1 MYEFRLYIAGQTPN
15 STDIIKNIKAF
26 LENKF
31 EGQYSLNIIDVL
43 KNPELGEYD
52 EIMLTPTL
60 IRVFP
65 PPVRKV
71 IGVFDG
77 DEKALELLLFS

>member
-15 STDIIKNIKAF
+15 STNVTKNVKTF
-26 LENKF
+26 LKDKF
-31 EGQYSLNIIDVL
+31 GDQYCLNIIDIL

-52 EIMLTPTL
+52 EIILTPTL

-71 IGVFDG
+71 IGIFDG
-77 DEKALELLLFS
+77 DEKALELLLC

>member
-1 MYEFRLYIAGQTPN
+1 MYEFRIYVAGQTPN
-15 STDIIKNIKAF
+15 SINVIKNFKAF
-26 LENKF
+26 LGDRFKD
-31 EGQYSLNIIDVL
+31 QYSLNIIDVL

-52 EIMLTPTL
+52 EIILTPTL

-77 DEKALELLLFS
+77 EEKALELLLFS

>member
-15 STDIIKNIKAF
+15 SKNIVKNVKAF
-26 LENKF
+26 LEDRF
-31 EGQYSLNIIDVL
+31 EGEYCLNIVDVL

-52 EIMLTPTL
+52 EIILTPTL
-60 IRVFP
+60 IKVFP
-65 PPVRKV
+65 PPIRKV

-77 DEKALELLLFS
+77 DEKALELLLC

>member
-15 STDIIKNIKAF
+15 SINVIKNIKAF
-26 LENKF
+26 LEDKF

-71 IGVFDG
+71 IGIFDG
-77 DEKALELLLFS
+77 EEKALELLLLS